1 MVSLIVQQVDEWNW
15 SVSYLLAANPL
26 LQIKFYV
33 ELRYETDKSAT
44 TLAEGG
50 MEESKNYKF

>member
-1 MVSLIVQQVDEWNW
+1 MKLERFISFSSRSSFTSKTLC
-15 SVSYLLAANPL
+15 
-26 LQIKFYV
+26 KT
-33 ELRYETDKSAT
+33 LRYETDKSAT